1 MMSPQLPSKTEWD
14 KMNTVMVTMKLNKNK
29 DADILAWLDTVESK
43 QGSIK
48 EAIRAYMNKED
59 AK

>member
-1 MMSPQLPSKTEWD
+1 MSPQTEAKTKWD
-14 KMNTVMVTMKLNKNK
+14 KENTLMVTMKLNKSR
-29 DADILAWLDTVESK
+29 DADIIAWLATVKSR

-48 EAIRAYMNKED
+48 QAIRAYMNKED

>member
-1 MMSPQLPSKTEWD
+1 MSPQTEAKTKWD
-14 KMNTVMVTMKLNKNK
+14 KENTLMVTMKLNKSR
-29 DADILAWLDTVESK
+29 DADIIAWLTTAKSK

-48 EAIRAYMNKED
+48 QAIRAYMNKED

>member
-1 MMSPQLPSKTEWD
+1 MSPQTEAKTKWD
-14 KMNTVMVTMKLNKNK
+14 KENTLMVTMKLNKSR
-29 DADILAWLDTVESK
+29 DADIIAWLGTVKSK

-48 EAIRAYMNKED
+48 QAIRAYMNKED

>member
-1 MMSPQLPSKTEWD
+1 MSPQTKAQTEWD
-14 KMNTVMVTMKLNKNK
+14 KKHTVMVTMKLNKNQ
-29 DADILAWLDTVESK
+29 DADIIKVLELAESR
-43 QGSIK
+43 QGYIK